1 MKSLFNKYYNIAF
14 PIVKSYY
21 AAVIT
26 STKTLLKW
34 LAYSCICG
42 GIIGVIGALFH
53 HLLTEATIYR
63 QNNPWLIFLLPVAGI
78 VIVFL
83 YKLSGDTASKGTNLV
98 ISAIHSNEKVP
109 VRIAPLIIIS
119 TFLTHMFGGSAGRE
133 GAALQV
139 GGSIGDFFADIFK
152 ADEKDTRILIMCGMS
167 SCFSALFGTPI
178 AAAVFSMEVISV
190 GIMHYS
196 ALVPCVVAA
205 LIANEIS
212 SFMQIEGTH
221 FDVGEIPALSLI
233 NGSKML
239 ILAVAFA
246 CASILLCLVLH
257 KTSQLYQKFIKN
269 HYLRIIVA
277 GLLII
282 ALRYIC
288 GTTDYLGAGTDVIA
302 RSFVTSCA
310 WYVFILKIVFTAI
323 TLGGGF
329 KGGEIV
335 PAMFVGATL
344 GSLLAPI
351 FGLPIALCA
360 ACGMVS
366 VFCGAT
372 NCPLTS
378 IIISVEMF
386 GGSSLVFCALCIS
399 VSYLLS
405 GYFSLYSTQKFVY
418 SKYKPEFIDRES
430 H

>member
-1 MKSLFNKYYNIAF
+1 MKSLFNKYFDNVASMA
-14 PIVKSYY
+14 KRYY
-21 AAVIT
+21 TALRT
-26 STKTLLKW
+26 SAKTLFKW

-53 HLLTEATIYR
+53 NLLTEATLYR
-63 QNNPWLIFLLPVAGI
+63 QNNPWLLFFLPIAGV

-83 YKLSGDTASKGTNLV
+83 YKLCGDTAAKGTNLV

-109 VRIAPLIIIS
+109 VRMAPLIIIS

-139 GGSIGDFFADIFK
+139 GGSIGDFFAGIFK

-196 ALVPCVVAA
+196 ALVPCVVSA
-205 LIANEIS
+205 LIANGIA
-212 SFMQIEGTH
+212 SFMGIEGTH
-221 FDVGEIPALSLI
+221 YSIGEVPSLSLI
-233 NGSKML
+233 NGGKML
-239 ILAVAFA
+239 IIAVAFA
-246 CASILLCLVLH
+246 CASILLCLALH
-257 KTSQLYQKFIKN
+257 KTSHLYQKFIKN
-269 HYLRIIVA
+269 EYIRIIIA
-277 GLLII
+277 GLLVI

-302 RSFVTSCA
+302 KSFVSSCA
-310 WYVFILKIVFTAI
+310 WYVFILKVIFTAV

-335 PAMFVGATL
+335 PTLFVGATL
-344 GSLLAPI
+344 GSFLAPI
-351 FGLPIALCA
+351 FGLPLALCA

-366 VFCGAT
+366 VFCGVT

-378 IIISVEMF
+378 IIIAVEMF
-386 GGSSLVFCALCIS
+386 GSDSLVFCALCIAI
-399 VSYLLS
+399 SYLLS

-418 SKYKPEFIDRES
+418 SKYRPEFIDRDA

>member
-1 MKSLFNKYYNIAF
+1 MKSLFNKYYNIAV
-14 PIVKSYY
+14 PIIKSYY
-21 AAVIT
+21 TALVT
-26 STKTLLKW
+26 SAKTLFKW
-34 LAYSCICG
+34 VAYSCICG

-53 HLLTEATIYR
+53 HVLTEATTYR
-63 QNNPWLIFLLPVAGI
+63 QNNPWLIFFLPIAGI

-83 YKLSGDTASKGTNLV
+83 YNLFGDDAAKGTNLV

-109 VRIAPLIIIS
+109 VRMAPLIIIS

-139 GGSIGDFFADIFK
+139 GGSIGDFFAAIFK

-167 SCFSALFGTPI
+167 SCFAALFGTPI

-196 ALVPCVVAA
+196 ALVPCVVSA
-205 LIANEIS
+205 LIANGIS
-212 SFMQIEGTH
+212 NLMGIEGTH
-221 FDVGEIPALSLI
+221 YSIGEIPSLSLI
-233 NGSKML
+233 NGGKML

-246 CASILLCLVLH
+246 CASILLCLALH
-257 KTSQLYQKFIKN
+257 KASHLYRKFFKN
-269 HYLRIIVA
+269 QYVRIIIA
-277 GLLII
+277 GLLVI

-302 RSFVTSCA
+302 RSFATSYV
-310 WYVFILKIVFTAI
+310 WYVFILKIVFTAV

-335 PAMFVGATL
+335 PTLFVGAAL
-344 GSLLAPI
+344 GSFLAPI

-366 VFCGAT
+366 VFCGVT

-386 GGSSLVFCALCIS
+386 GSSSLVFCALCIA

-405 GYFSLYSTQKFVY
+405 GYFSLYSTQKIVY
-418 SKYKPEFIDRES
+418 SKYKPEFIDREP

>member
-1 MKSLFNKYYNIAF
+1 MKSLFNKYFDIVVLN
-14 PIVKSYY
+14 VKSYY
-21 AAVIT
+21 PALII
-26 STKTLLKW
+26 STKTLFKW

-42 GIIGVIGALFH
+42 GIIGLIGALFH
-53 HLLTEATIYR
+53 HLLTEATVCR
-63 QNNPWLIFLLPVAGI
+63 QNNTWLLFFLPFAGVI
-78 VIVFL
+78 IVFL
-83 YKLSGDTASKGTNLV
+83 YKLAGDTAAKGTNLV
-98 ISAIHSNEKVP
+98 ISAIHSKEKVP
-109 VRIAPLIIIS
+109 VRMAPLIIVS

-139 GGSIGDFFADIFK
+139 GGSIGGFFSKIFK

-196 ALVPCVVAA
+196 ALVPCVVSA

-212 SFMQIEGTH
+212 HFMGISGTH
-221 FDVGEIPALSLI
+221 YDVGEVPSLSLI
-233 NGSKML
+233 NGSQML
-239 ILAVAFA
+239 IMAVAFA
-246 CASILLCLVLH
+246 CVSMLLCLALH
-257 KTSQLYQKFIKN
+257 KTSHLYQKFIKN
-269 HYLRIIVA
+269 EYVRIIVA
-277 GLLII
+277 GLLVI

-288 GTTDYLGAGTDVIA
+288 GTTDYLGAGTDVIEK
-302 RSFVTSCA
+302 SFVSSCA
-310 WYVFILKIVFTAI
+310 WYVFILKIIFTAV

-335 PAMFVGATL
+335 PTLFVGATL
-344 GSLLAPI
+344 GSFLAPI
-351 FGLPIALCA
+351 FGLSPALCA

-366 VFCGAT
+366 VFCGVT

-378 IIISVEMF
+378 IIIAVEMF
-386 GGSSLVFCALCIS
+386 GSDSLAFCALCIAI
-399 VSYLLS
+399 SYLLS

-418 SKYKPEFIDRES
+418 SKYKPEFIDRNS